1 DAEYSREVQVTA
13 NGQRCLNWLKAS
25 RVNFVLGGSWDHN
38 YCRNPDDSESLWCFV
53 ISQAET
59 IQRQDCT
66 IVLCQGILMSYCQI
80 PEAGKKGLRKQRG
93 PVKSDVGINQTFH
106 IGPKKDLGVLGYV
119 SAVVFMVTVIL
130 LGSGITAG
138 YIYWRVQKLKSQQE
152 QDASEREQ
160 RRINLHLSAFSNLT
174 CQTVDENSAVSCVQ
188 QTPIEHE
195 DIVDGNGPLMVQA
208 GTAVV

>member
-1 DAEYSREVQVTA
+1 MTLRAYGALLSAKRKLYRDKTVPLSSAKTSRPQQLSHSPFPCHLVM
-13 NGQRCLNWLKAS
+13 LSLS
-25 RVNFVLGGSWDHN
+25 RMTTL
-38 YCRNPDDSESLWCFV
+38 
-53 ISQAET
+53 Q
-59 IQRQDCT
+59 
-66 IVLCQGILMSYCQI
+66 
-80 PEAGKKGLRKQRG
+80 LRKQRG